1 MSKFYPMWLCGSKK
15 EGQFFSGNTHECQKC
30 GEKFPPNSANCIKC
44 GSVEVIALRNDP
56 RFFRR
61 AQRGENNE

>member
-1 MSKFYPMWLCGSKK
+1 MRGHYSSWLYGEK
-15 EGQFFSGNTHECQKC
+15 QQHFSGNTHECQKC

-44 GSVEVIALRNDP
+44 GSMEVIALRNDP
-56 RFFRR
+56 RFFQC